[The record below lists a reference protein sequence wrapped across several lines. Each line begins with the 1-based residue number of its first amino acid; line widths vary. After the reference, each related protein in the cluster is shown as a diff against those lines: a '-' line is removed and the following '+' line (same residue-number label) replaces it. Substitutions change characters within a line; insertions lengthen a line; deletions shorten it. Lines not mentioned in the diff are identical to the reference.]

1 MTDIIEHYE
10 AFLSCT
16 RRVYTSDQFARLHEH
31 IHQETENIRQ
41 LNSDLSFLEQ
51 ELADAH
57 DINEENRKEI
67 DKLKDLNKTYENEI
81 DELTQ
86 RATDLQDIINNLERK
101 GYQ

>member
-1 MTDIIEHYE
+1 MIDIIEHYE
-10 AFLSCT
+10 DFLSAAKA
-16 RRVYTSDQFARLHEH
+16 VYTSDQFARLHEH
-31 IHQETENIRQ
+31 IHGETENIRQ
-41 LNSDLSFLEQ
+41 LKSDMKFLEE
-51 ELADAH
+51 ELSDAH
-57 DINEENRKEI
+57 DVNKEITEEI